1 LAYNFEQKTKKF
13 YEKKQA
19 RLLYLTPIIA
29 LILGSMTDVIFP
41 VLKINFVPPVACLI
55 ILIWAWGLVCAITRY
70 GLMTLTPSVAAE
82 NILATMTDSLI
93 LVGMDGRIT
102 KVNRATLNILGYTA
116 KELVNKEVSSIVT
129 AKATDGNALLRQVLE
144 QGRIGSRSATY
155 LAKNGEK
162 VPVLFSASAV
172 KDRAEEP
179 VGVVITGY
187 DMREYKKMML
197 NLRRSEEK
205 YRTLVD
211 HALVGIAIH
220 QDSRFIFANERFAD
234 MLGYTLAEIAGLTI
248 VERVHP
254 DERDLIM
261 TRARRRQAGENE
273 PDTYEVRLLKKDGSV
288 LYALVSNAVVDY
300 NGKPATLIT
309 VADTTDTKTRIELE
323 QVNKELEAFS
333 YSVSHDLR
341 APLRSIAGFSRIL
354 LEDYGDSLDNKARDY
369 LRRVCAATQHMGELI
384 DDLLKLSR
392 VTRVE
397 IRYEW
402 VDLSVMAH
410 SIAAAL
416 KETAPGRAVEFIIA
430 REVSVAGDRSLLRVV
445 LENLLGN
452 AWKFTSKHPRARI
465 EFGITEQ
472 DGRTVYFVRDDG
484 AGFDMAYANKLFTPF
499 QRLHGSNEFDGTG
512 IGLATVQRI
521 IYRHGGSVWAEG
533 EVERGATFYFTLKS

>member
-1 LAYNFEQKTKKF
+1 MPVSTAYNFEQKTKKF

-41 VLKINFVPPVACLI
+41 VLKINFVPPAACLI

-70 GLMTLTPSVAAE
+70 GLMTLTPSAAAE
-82 NILATMTDSLI
+82 NILSTITDSLI

-129 AKATDGNALLRQVLE
+129 AKATDGNALLRQALE
-144 QGRIGSRSATY
+144 QGRIGSRSAIY

-162 VPVLFSASAV
+162 VPMLLSASVV

-187 DMREYKKMML
+187 DMREYKKMRL
-197 NLRRSEEK
+197 NLRQSEEK

-211 HALVGIAIH
+211 HALVGIAMH

-288 LYALVSNAVVDY
+288 LYALVSNAV
-300 NGKPATLIT
+300 T
-309 VADTTDTKTRIELE
+309 VSYPLE
-323 QVNKELEAFS
+323 
-333 YSVSHDLR
+333 
-341 APLRSIAGFSRIL
+341 
-354 LEDYGDSLDNKARDY
+354 SL
-369 LRRVCAATQHMGELI
+369 
-384 DDLLKLSR
+384 
-392 VTRVE
+392 
-397 IRYEW
+397 
-402 VDLSVMAH
+402 
-410 SIAAAL
+410 
-416 KETAPGRAVEFIIA
+416 
-430 REVSVAGDRSLLRVV
+430 
-445 LENLLGN
+445 
-452 AWKFTSKHPRARI
+452 
-465 EFGITEQ
+465 
-472 DGRTVYFVRDDG
+472 
-484 AGFDMAYANKLFTPF
+484 
-499 QRLHGSNEFDGTG
+499 LHGSHCPPCNG
-512 IGLATVQRI
+512 
-521 IYRHGGSVWAEG
+521 
-533 EVERGATFYFTLKS
+533 YFITKVFKKISIFV

>member
-1 LAYNFEQKTKKF
+1 
-13 YEKKQA
+13 
-19 RLLYLTPIIA
+19 
-29 LILGSMTDVIFP
+29 
-41 VLKINFVPPVACLI
+41 
-55 ILIWAWGLVCAITRY
+55 
-70 GLMTLTPSVAAE
+70 
-82 NILATMTDSLI
+82 
-93 LVGMDGRIT
+93 
-102 KVNRATLNILGYTA
+102 LNILGYTA

-129 AKATDGNALLRQVLE
+129 AKATDGNALLRQALE
-144 QGRIGSRSATY
+144 QGRIGSRSAIY

-162 VPVLFSASAV
+162 VPVLLSASVV

-187 DMREYKKMML
+187 DMREYKKMRL
-197 NLRRSEEK
+197 NLRQSEEK

-211 HALVGIAIH
+211 HALVGIAMH

-261 TRARRRQAGENE
+261 TRARRRQAGENK

-323 QVNKELEAFS
+323 QVNRELEAFS

-392 VTRVE
+392 VTRAE
-397 IRYEW
+397 MRYEW
-402 VDLSVMAH
+402 VDLTALAH
-410 SIAAAL
+410 TVAAAL
-416 KETAPGRAVEFIIA
+416 KEMTPQRAAEFIIA
-430 REVSVAGDRSLLRVV
+430 EGVVAAGDRSLLRVV

-452 AWKFTSKHPRARI
+452 AWKFTGKHPHATI
-465 EFGITEQ
+465 EFGVIQ
-472 DGRTVYFVRDDG
+472 
-484 AGFDMAYANKLFTPF
+484 KK
-499 QRLHGSNEFDGTG
+499 
-512 IGLATVQRI
+512 
-521 IYRHGGSVWAEG
+521 
-533 EVERGATFYFTLKS
+533 RGAICIFCAR